1 MQHAGRLESWPM
13 IPAFLLVILAVA
25 YRLATG
31 LMIHSG
37 TTWLSNF
44 APLAAIALC
53 SAAYFPMRFKF
64 SVPLIALFVSDIV
77 LNFHY
82 DAPMFS
88 PLIVC
93 RYLTLIVVGLIG
105 LALQNR
111 ASLKTLL
118 PASIVGSTIFYAVTC
133 VFAWLSDPG
142 YVRNFAGLIQ
152 SLTVGLSTYSTTPSW
167 MFFRNSL
174 LSDLVFTF
182 VFVMCVHFSRS
193 AEGVRNKTAQ
203 PRPA

>member
-1 MQHAGRLESWPM
+1 MV
-13 IPAFLLVILAVA
+13 PAFLLVILAVA
-25 YRLATG
+25 YRLTTG

-44 APLAAIALC
+44 APFAAIALC

-64 SVPLIALFVSDIV
+64 SVPLIALLISDAV

-82 DAPMFS
+82 DAPLFS

-93 RYLTLIVVGLIG
+93 RYLTLAAIGLIG
-105 LALQNR
+105 LVLQNR

-118 PASIVGSTIFYAVTC
+118 PASILGSTIFYAVTC
-133 VFAWLSDPG
+133 TFAWLSDPG
-142 YVRNFAGLIQ
+142 YARNFAGLIQ
-152 SLTVGLSTYSTTPSW
+152 SLTVGLPQYSATPSW

-174 LSDLVFTF
+174 VSDLFFTL
-182 VFVMCVHFSRS
+182 VFVMCFHFSRS
-193 AEGVRNKTAQ
+193 AESLRSKAALQ
-203 PRPA
+203 RPA

>member
-1 MQHAGRLESWPM
+1 M
-13 IPAFLLVILAVA
+13 IPAFLLVLLAVA

-37 TTWLSNF
+37 ATWLSNF
-44 APLAAIALC
+44 APLAALALC
-53 SAAYFPMRFKF
+53 SAAYFPPRYKF
-64 SVPLIALFVSDIV
+64 SVPLITLLISDAI

-82 DAPMFS
+82 DAPLFS
-88 PLIVC
+88 PLILC
-93 RYLTLIVVGLIG
+93 RYFTLIAIGCIG
-105 LALQNR
+105 LWLQNR

-118 PASIVGSTIFYAVTC
+118 PASIVGSTIYYAVSCT
-133 VFAWLSDPG
+133 FAWLSDPG

-152 SLTVGLSTYSTTPSW
+152 SLTVGLPAYSATPSW

-174 LSDLVFTF
+174 VSDLVFTSL
-182 VFVMCVHFSRS
+182 FVMCIHFSRS
-193 AEGVRNKTAQ
+193 AESLRNKSAL